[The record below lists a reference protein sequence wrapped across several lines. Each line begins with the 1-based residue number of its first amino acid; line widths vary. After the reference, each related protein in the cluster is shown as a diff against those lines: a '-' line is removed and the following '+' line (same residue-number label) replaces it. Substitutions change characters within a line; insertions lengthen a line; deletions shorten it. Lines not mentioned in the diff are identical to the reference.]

1 MGLIHNMQINRFFIR
16 VATLIFLATSLKAQ
30 LVSSNFGQN
39 RIQYDHF
46 KWLRYESPSFVFS
59 FTAENEDLMKFL
71 VPTAETSYIE
81 LKTILEYQVRQKIEI
96 IVYTDFS
103 DFAQSNVGLESPAIN
118 TGGSTKLLDNK
129 ILVYFDGNHTNLEK
143 LLREGIARCLVNRML
158 FGNNLQEIVQ
168 NSVLL
173 NLPNWYTEGLI
184 AYCTEEW
191 NTTADDELREIIFSK
206 KYSNYLEF
214 AEQNPILAG
223 RSLFHYISRNHG
235 TASISNLLYLTRINR
250 SVESGFLYVFG
261 SSFYTIA
268 GTNWFNYFTNRY
280 NEDNKN
286 CFFPNA
292 GEIDAIQK
300 KNAFVKEI
308 ALSPNGKYIAHSE
321 HYQGEHWLILTEVET
336 QKSKKVWK
344 SGLKDLTEDID
355 DNYPLIAWKKNST
368 ELVVI
373 FEKDDKVFIA
383 NLNAENSD
391 AKLQSR
397 QIKGVERVLSVSA
410 LSGEDLLVTAIKG
423 GYSDVYILKGTEV
436 KAISSDK
443 WDDLNAVA
451 VNFGNGPGI
460 VFASNRPQDKLKTDK
475 SDHPLN
481 AKTDLF
487 YYNLSDKEGKLIRL
501 TNNSL
506 SNELSVQPLGKNEI
520 AYLSDENGI
529 SNRYILKLDSIKES
543 FPLDSNEAK
552 ILESRIVIETK
563 KDSSTLRLISLKKEI
578 YANTNYSRNIHRQSI
593 GTSKV
598 ADLMYRDGQYRIFVR
613 DIKKDRSAVPEK
625 TKYRTIIEREAGL
638 LGSVQKPTT
647 EKKKQKFEKVEV
659 DSTLAKELELVYKEI
674 AEYKI
679 DTSGPTIKKLDDTSK
694 VDIDNYTFQT
704 EFNDVKDPKA
714 IDPAKSKSDTIIKP
728 VILEENENGEIV
740 RKEPSGFDI
749 PVKNITKA
757 VEYNPDRKSKYRNL
771 FKVDDLTFQL
781 DNTPLFW
788 GMDLYL
794 QGKYRFPA
802 LGLLMKTGFTDIFE
816 DYRLEMG
823 IRLPVNLNGL
833 EYFLSFEDRKSR
845 LDKKFSLYR
854 RSRTD
859 DYLVTDTLTN
869 EPWRAKGRNIKH
881 MAMAELRY
889 PLTKFASVQGTVSF
903 QADKVALISENRNSL
918 EVPVFSFSQAGL
930 RLEYIYDNT
939 IPLRLN
945 ARKGTKA
952 RFFADYFQNIETG
965 ADSVRFKMKIKNPT
979 MVLGFDARHYISL
992 DNKTVLALRSTAAA
1006 SFGTMKM
1013 LYSLGGMENWMFPRF
1028 NETIPL
1034 PDAKKFTYQMLA
1046 APLRGFQNNIRN
1058 GSNFALINAEL
1069 RIPVTE
1075 YLSRTP
1081 PSNVMLRNLQLVAF
1095 YDVGTAWQGL
1105 SPFSK
1110 DNPLNT
1116 TTIDPGTGGAVVS
1129 PVRVRVNYYR
1139 RPIVQG
1145 LGFGLRTVFLGYFIR
1160 MDYAWGVETG
1170 DLQTPMVYLSL
1181 GMDF

>member
-1 MGLIHNMQINRFFIR
+1 
-16 VATLIFLATSLKAQ
+16 
-30 LVSSNFGQN
+30 
-39 RIQYDHF
+39 
-46 KWLRYESPSFVFS
+46 
-59 FTAENEDLMKFL
+59 
-71 VPTAETSYIE
+71 
-81 LKTILEYQVRQKIEI
+81 
-96 IVYTDFS
+96 
-103 DFAQSNVGLESPAIN
+103 
-118 TGGSTKLLDNK
+118 
-129 ILVYFDGNHTNLEK
+129 
-143 LLREGIARCLVNRML
+143 
-158 FGNNLQEIVQ
+158 
-168 NSVLL
+168 
-173 NLPNWYTEGLI
+173 
-184 AYCTEEW
+184 
-191 NTTADDELREIIFSK
+191 
-206 KYSNYLEF
+206 
-214 AEQNPILAG
+214 
-223 RSLFHYISRNHG
+223 
-235 TASISNLLYLTRINR
+235 
-250 SVESGFLYVFG
+250 
-261 SSFYTIA
+261 
-268 GTNWFNYFTNRY
+268 
-280 NEDNKN
+280 
-286 CFFPNA
+286 
-292 GEIDAIQK
+292 
-300 KNAFVKEI
+300 
-308 ALSPNGKYIAHSE
+308 
-321 HYQGEHWLILTEVET
+321 
-336 QKSKKVWK
+336 
-344 SGLKDLTEDID
+344 
-355 DNYPLIAWKKNST
+355 
-368 ELVVI
+368 
-373 FEKDDKVFIA
+373 
-383 NLNAENSD
+383 
-391 AKLQSR
+391 
-397 QIKGVERVLSVSA
+397 
-410 LSGEDLLVTAIKG
+410 
-423 GYSDVYILKGTEV
+423 
-436 KAISSDK
+436 
-443 WDDLNAVA
+443 
-451 VNFGNGPGI
+451 
-460 VFASNRPQDKLKTDK
+460 
-475 SDHPLN
+475 
-481 AKTDLF
+481 
-487 YYNLSDKEGKLIRL
+487 
-501 TNNSL
+501 
-506 SNELSVQPLGKNEI
+506 
-520 AYLSDENGI
+520 
-529 SNRYILKLDSIKES
+529 
-543 FPLDSNEAK
+543 
-552 ILESRIVIETK
+552 
-563 KDSSTLRLISLKKEI
+563 
-578 YANTNYSRNIHRQSI
+578 
-593 GTSKV
+593 
-598 ADLMYRDGQYRIFVR
+598 
-613 DIKKDRSAVPEK
+613 
-625 TKYRTIIEREAGL
+625 
-638 LGSVQKPTT
+638 
-647 EKKKQKFEKVEV
+647 
-659 DSTLAKELELVYKEI
+659 
-674 AEYKI
+674 
-679 DTSGPTIKKLDDTSK
+679 
-694 VDIDNYTFQT
+694 
-704 EFNDVKDPKA
+704 
-714 IDPAKSKSDTIIKP
+714 
-728 VILEENENGEIV
+728 
-740 RKEPSGFDI
+740 
-749 PVKNITKA
+749 
-757 VEYNPDRKSKYRNL
+757 
-771 FKVDDLTFQL
+771 VDDLTFQL

-1034 PDAKKFTYQMLA
+1034 PDAEKFTYQMLA

>member
-1 MGLIHNMQINRFFIR
+1 MQINRFFII
-16 VATLIFLATSLKAQ
+16 VATIILLATSIKAQ

-39 RIQYDHF
+39 RIQYDTY
-46 KWLRYESPSFVFS
+46 KWLRYESPSFAFS
-59 FTAENEDLMKFL
+59 FTSENEDFMKYL
-71 VPTAETSYIE
+71 VPTAEASYME
-81 LKTILEYQVRQKIEI
+81 LKSILEYQVRQKIEI

-103 DFAQSNVGLESPAIN
+103 DFAQSNVGLVSPAIN

-129 ILVYFDGNHTNLEK
+129 ILVYFDGNHSNLKK
-143 LLREGIARCLVNRML
+143 LLREGIARSLVNRML

-191 NTTADDELREIIFSK
+191 NTMADDELREIIFSK
-206 KYSNYLEF
+206 KYANYLEL
-214 AEQNPILAG
+214 AAQNPILAG

-268 GTNWFNYFTNRY
+268 GTNWYNYYTNRY

-286 CFFPNA
+286 RFFPNA
-292 GEIDAIQK
+292 GEIDAVRK
-300 KNAFVKEI
+300 KNALVKEI
-308 ALSPNGKYIAHSE
+308 AISPNGKYLAHSE
-321 HYQGEHWLILTEVET
+321 HYQGEHWLVMTEIET
-336 QKSKKVWK
+336 QKSKRIWK

-355 DNYPLIAWKKNST
+355 DNYPLICWKKNSS
-368 ELVVI
+368 ELIVI
-373 FEKDDKVFIA
+373 YEKDDKVFVA
-383 NLNAENSD
+383 NVNAENPG
-391 AKLQSR
+391 AKLQGK

-410 LSGEDLLVTAIKG
+410 LSGEDLLISGIKG
-423 GYSDVYILKGTEV
+423 GYSDIFILKGTDT

-451 VNFGNGPGI
+451 VNIGNSPGI
-460 VFASNRPQDKLKTDK
+460 VFSSNRPQNKLKTDK
-475 SDHPLN
+475 SDAPLDV
-481 AKTDLF
+481 ATDLF

-501 TNNSL
+501 TNSPL
-506 SNELSVQPLGKNEI
+506 SSEFSVQPIGKNEV

-529 SNRYILKLDSIKES
+529 TNRYVLRLDTLVET
-543 FPLDSNEAK
+543 FPVDSNEAK
-552 ILESRIVIETK
+552 ILESRIVVEYK
-563 KDSSTLRLISLKKEI
+563 KDSTGLKVTSLKKDV
-578 YANTNYSRNIHRQSI
+578 YANTNYSRNIYKQSI

-598 ADLMYRDGQYRIFVR
+598 ADLMYRDGQFRIFVR
-613 DIKKDRSAVPEK
+613 DIKKDRSATPEK

-638 LGSVQKPTT
+638 LSSTQKATT
-647 EKKKQKFEKVEV
+647 SEKKKQKFEKVEV
-659 DSTLAKELELVYKEI
+659 DSSLAKELELVYKEI

-679 DTSGPTIKKLDDTSK
+679 DTMPPLVKKTDDSSK

-714 IDPAKSKSDTIIKP
+714 KEPAKNKSDTIVKP
-728 VILEENENGEIV
+728 IILEEGENGEIV
-740 RKEPSGFDI
+740 RKEPSGLNDNL
-749 PVKNITKA
+749 VKNVAKT
-757 VEYNPDRKSKYRNL
+757 VEYNPDRKSKYKNM

-823 IRLPVNLNGL
+823 VRLPVNLNGL

-854 RSRTD
+854 RGRTD
-859 DYLVTDTLTN
+859 EYLVTDTLTN

-903 QADKVALISENRNSL
+903 QADKVAIISENRNSL

-945 ARKGTKA
+945 ARKGTRV

-965 ADSVRFKMKIKNPT
+965 ADSVKFKLKIKSPT

-992 DNKTVLALRSTAAA
+992 DNKTVLAFRSTAAA
-1006 SFGTMKM
+1006 SFGKMKM
-1013 LYSLGGMENWMFPRF
+1013 LYSLGGMENWIFPRF

-1034 PDAKKFTYQMLA
+1034 PEADKFTYQMLA

-1069 RIPVTE
+1069 RVPVTE

-1116 TTIDPGTGGAVVS
+1116 TTVDPGTGGAVVS
-1129 PVRVRVNYYR
+1129 PVRVRVNYFR